1 MAGMCIPWERNFDV
15 YLITRSKVKG
25 TFGLRGSD
33 ASVNGYLANRFA
45 PGVRNHGK
53 GVKKDPGYF
62 YGFAGD
68 AWAAYALG
76 VAYLD
81 ILERNTKKDQQYLI
95 DGRVK

>member
-1 MAGMCIPWERNFDV
+1 MCVPWERDIAV

-25 TFGLRGSD
+25 TLGLPRGGDSQ
-33 ASVNGYLANRFA
+33 VNQYLANRFA

-62 YGFAGD
+62 FGFAGD

-81 ILERNTKKDQQYLI
+81 LLERNTKKDQQYLM
-95 DGRVK
+95 DGRIA